1 MYRLGLAAALV
12 AAAGSLFWRLGPPAF
27 REWIGRYSFCVIY
40 RFTGFTCPGCGG
52 TRALTM
58 LLAGRI
64 GESFL
69 YHPLVPCG
77 ALWYIVFMGSH
88 TGAKL
93 YNRFASG
100 IRNEERTDG
109 RTGTA
114 QGKRRTGLRGR
125 DSYAAAAVLR
135 VTGNFI
141 VKNLLHL
148 FTGMDVL
155 AELDRLFMP

>member
-1 MYRLGLAAALV
+1 MGLAAALV

-58 LLAGRI
+58 LLAGRL

-77 ALWYIVFMGSH
+77 VLWYAVFMGSH
-88 TGAKL
+88 TWAKL
-93 YNRFASG
+93 CSRFG
-100 IRNEERTDG
+100 PKTDG
-109 RTGTA
+109 GTGA
-114 QGKRRTGLRGR
+114 VQGKRRMGLRWR
-125 DSYAAAAVLR
+125 DSYAAAAVLLL
-135 VTGNFI
+135 TGNF
-141 VKNLLHL
+141 VLKNLLHL

-155 AELDRLFMP
+155 AELDSLFMP